1 MLTHDIATP
10 VAVPVPASLALVE
23 EINHRVIN
31 EYSEAIAML
40 SVAAAHA
47 CQGTQDI
54 LLCVAGRLR
63 DHAEAHRALLPPVT
77 EARVNLAD
85 TIGAICLSYS
95 RATLGDRRVRLILQS
110 EDIWIPGELAW
121 RVGLVVAELI
131 RNASRHGLKGKQG
144 LIVVRITR
152 NGERICC
159 VVSDSGRSTT
169 GGNPGRGQRLIRS
182 LVSDLGGAIRW
193 SFTARGNFA
202 AVHFPM
208 SGPRRPAE
216 TTATGPLGRAAA
228 AH

>member
-1 MLTHDIATP
+1 
-10 VAVPVPASLALVE
+10 
-23 EINHRVIN
+23 
-31 EYSEAIAML
+31 
-40 SVAAAHA
+40 
-47 CQGTQDI
+47 
-54 LLCVAGRLR
+54 LLCVADRLR

-77 EARVNLAD
+77 EARLNLAD

-95 RATLGDRRVRLILQS
+95 RATLGDRRVRLVLQS
-110 EDIWIPGELAW
+110 EDIWIPGELGW
-121 RVGLVVAELI
+121 RIGLVVAELI

-152 NGERICC
+152 NGERIGC

-169 GGNPGRGQRLIRS
+169 GGTPGRGQRLIRL

-208 SGPRRPAE
+208 SGPRSPAE
-216 TTATGPLGRAAA
+216 TAVPGPAGRAAA
-228 AH
+228 SH